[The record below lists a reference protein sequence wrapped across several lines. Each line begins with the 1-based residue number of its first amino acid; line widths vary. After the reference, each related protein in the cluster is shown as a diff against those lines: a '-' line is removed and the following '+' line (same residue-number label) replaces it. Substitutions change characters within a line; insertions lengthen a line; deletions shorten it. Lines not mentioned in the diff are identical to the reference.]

1 MNRSPLLAACAL
13 AVFAA
18 PVAAGQADPHAGHQ
32 MDHGSHGQHGQ
43 HDQPQPDPH
52 AGHQMDHGS
61 HEQHGQ
67 HAQPQP
73 DPHAGHGAPASDP
86 HAGHRMPAPGNQ
98 PPVAPPPPEALTGP
112 EHAAD
117 TVWNP
122 QVMARV
128 RQSELI
134 DMHGRFR
141 GSMVMVDRLEYQARD
156 GHDGYVWDANAW
168 VGGDYDKL
176 WLKTEGHGGFGEAV
190 ERAEVQAL
198 WSRAIGPWFDVQAG
212 IRYDIRPKPDRAHAV
227 LGVQGLAPYWFEV
240 DAALFLSEKGDLT
253 ARLEAEHDMRLTNRL
268 ILQPRA
274 EVELAA
280 QDVPELGV
288 GSGLSSIEAGLRL
301 RYEFVQEFAPYVG
314 VEYGRL
320 LGDTR
325 DFARAA
331 GEDAG
336 GWTVLIGLRTWF

>member
-1 MNRSPLLAACAL
+1 MNRSILLAACAL
-13 AVFAA
+13 AAIAA
-18 PVAAGQADPHAGHQ
+18 PAAAQQTDPHAGHQ
-32 MDHGSHGQHGQ
+32 MDHSQHGG
-43 HDQPQPDPH
+43 HAPAPAADPH
-52 AGHQMDHGS
+52 AGHHM
-61 HEQHGQ
+61 
-67 HAQPQP
+67 P
-73 DPHAGHGAPASDP
+73 PAADL
-86 HAGHRMPAPGNQ
+86 

-122 QVMARV
+122 DVMARV
-128 RQSELI
+128 RQTELI

-168 VGGDYDKL
+168 FGGDYDKL
-176 WLKTEGHGGFGEAV
+176 WLKTEGHGAFGERL
-190 ERAEVQAL
+190 ESAEVQAL

-212 IRYDIRPKPDRAHAV
+212 VRYDIRPKPRHSDSGRAHAV

-240 DAALFLSEKGDLT
+240 DAALFLSDKGDLT

-274 EVELAA
+274 EIELAA
-280 QDVPELGV
+280 QDVPEIGV
-288 GSGLSSIEAGLRL
+288 GSGLSAAEAGLRL
-301 RYEFVQEFAPYVG
+301 RYEFVPEFAPYAG
-314 VEYGRL
+314 VEYSRL
-320 LGDTR
+320 FGNTR

-336 GWTVLIGLRTWF
+336 GWTVVFGLRAWF

>member
-1 MNRSPLLAACAL
+1 MNRSILLAACAL
-13 AVFAA
+13 AALSA
-18 PVAAGQADPHAGHQ
+18 PVAAEQTDPHAGHQ
-32 MDHGSHGQHGQ
+32 MDHSQHGQHGQ
-43 HDQPQPDPH
+43 HGQQQADPH
-52 AGHQMDHGS
+52 AGHHM
-61 HEQHGQ
+61 
-67 HAQPQP
+67 PP
-73 DPHAGHGAPASDP
+73 AGDL
-86 HAGHRMPAPGNQ
+86 

-122 QVMARV
+122 DVMARV
-128 RQSELI
+128 RQSALI

-168 VGGDYDKL
+168 FGGDYNKL
-176 WLKTEGHGGFGEAV
+176 WLKTEGHGGFGERL
-190 ERAEVQAL
+190 ESAEVQAL

-212 IRYDIRPKPDRAHAV
+212 LRYDIRPKPDRAHAV

-274 EVELAA
+274 EIELAA
-280 QDVPELGV
+280 QDAPEIGV
-288 GSGLSSIEAGLRL
+288 GSGLSAAEAGLRL
-301 RYEFVQEFAPYVG
+301 RYEFVPEFAPYVG
-314 VEYGRL
+314 VEYGRK

-325 DFARAA
+325 DYARAA
-331 GEDAG
+331 GEDTG
-336 GWTVLIGLRTWF
+336 GWTVVFGLRAWF